1 VTIVFGFTMYIV
13 NTLIAFFVNWGTMS
27 LSLNS
32 MSILDDPVV
41 GFEGLFKSLGVEG
54 FYSRGRRSF

>member
-1 VTIVFGFTMYIV
+1 MHTV
-13 NTLIAFFVNWGTMS
+13 NTLVAPPVNWGTTS

-32 MSILDDPVV
+32 VSILDDPAV